1 MKVLID
7 MTHIYVGS
15 LYASTSIYI
24 FRILDSIDQAKR
36 KTIKLLILPELEE
49 YIQNKYS
56 DYQYILFPYA
66 TENVLQYKKGI
77 NRIIFQ
83 SKQYR
88 KVINDSQCEGLFI
101 ASDHY
106 LYTCI
111 PTNAKKI
118 VVIHDLKSLKDDTTL
133 RKIKYYIFYLLL
145 ILSSY
150 KTIAISNY
158 TKTDIIRYFSKFISK
173 KICVVY
179 NSIQLSEKTIR
190 PQAVAENLQYILYV
204 NTLQKYKNIKTLL
217 KAISLIQ
224 DSTHK
229 LVIVGKP
236 TPYWTEKMLPYI
248 RENHLAKKIIH
259 LDYVTNEE
267 LHWLYDHA
275 SLFVSCST
283 REGFGYTPIE
293 AAICKCPVIC
303 TTCESL
309 SETTMNKLEYY
320 TPPYNVNELSSKIQN
335 ILTSPR
341 NSTILTEISTVF
353 SNRYSPKEQAN
364 KIFDLFTTK

>member
-133 RKIKYYIFYLLL
+133 RK
-145 ILSSY
+145 
-150 KTIAISNY
+150 
-158 TKTDIIRYFSKFISK
+158 
-173 KICVVY
+173 
-179 NSIQLSEKTIR
+179 
-190 PQAVAENLQYILYV
+190 
-204 NTLQKYKNIKTLL
+204 
-217 KAISLIQ
+217 
-224 DSTHK
+224 
-229 LVIVGKP
+229 
-236 TPYWTEKMLPYI
+236 
-248 RENHLAKKIIH
+248 
-259 LDYVTNEE
+259 
-267 LHWLYDHA
+267 
-275 SLFVSCST
+275 
-283 REGFGYTPIE
+283 
-293 AAICKCPVIC
+293 
-303 TTCESL
+303 
-309 SETTMNKLEYY
+309 
-320 TPPYNVNELSSKIQN
+320 
-335 ILTSPR
+335 
-341 NSTILTEISTVF
+341 
-353 SNRYSPKEQAN
+353 
-364 KIFDLFTTK
+364 